1 MIEDPYPQNWPDLQ
15 NGVGQIFN
23 EIGLTV
29 EIGKVVTTPRGNIEL
44 DVYAVDE
51 DSVDKIKY
59 IVECKNWAT
68 AIPQTVVHAFTTV
81 MHEVGGNIGYIISKE
96 GLQTGAIEYT
106 KSTNITG
113 LSYEEFQRKYFSVW
127 FERFFI
133 PQIGDTVDALT
144 QYVEPINSRR
154 EKKIK
159 QLSDEKK
166 KEFRILFNR
175 YFGFGISMAF
185 FEFPRYSPEF
195 AVSSPENIEELKSKF
210 AKLGDEFNF
219 KSKFIRD
226 LLSEIKSKVS
236 EVTNS
241 FHEIFGENIFA

>member
-1 MIEDPYPQNWPDLQ
+1 MIEEPYPQTWLDLQ

-23 EIGLTV
+23 EIGLTA
-29 EIGKVVTTPRGNIEL
+29 EIGKVVTTPRGNVEL

-59 IVECKNWAT
+59 VVECKNWAT
-68 AIPQTVVHAFTTV
+68 SIPQTVVHAFTTV

-106 KSTNITG
+106 KNTNITG
-113 LSYEEFQRKYFSVW
+113 LSYKEFQRKYFSVW
-127 FERFFI
+127 FERYFV

-154 EKKIK
+154 ERRIK
-159 QLSDEKK
+159 QLTEEKRK
-166 KEFRILFNR
+166 SFYILLDR
-175 YFGFGISMAF
+175 YSPFGISIAL
-185 FEFPRYSPEF
+185 FEFLRYSPKF
-195 AVSSPENIEELKSKF
+195 TVSSPVNIEELKSKF
-210 AKLGDEFNF
+210 AELGDEFTF
-219 KSKFIRD
+219 KSEYFRD
-226 LLSEIKSKVS
+226 FLEEIKTKVA
-236 EVTNS
+236 EVTDK